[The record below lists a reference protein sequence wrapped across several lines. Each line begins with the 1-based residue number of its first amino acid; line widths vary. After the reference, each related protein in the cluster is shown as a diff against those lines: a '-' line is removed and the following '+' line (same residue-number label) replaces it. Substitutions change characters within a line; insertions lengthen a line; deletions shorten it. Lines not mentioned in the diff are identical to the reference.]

1 MFIRLESKSRQ
12 GPKICNDS
20 LMHNIHNHQR
30 SPTSKHLWSS
40 ISTKICQGTFFLK
53 KRSSTLD
60 IVEISLQKS
69 SYIASVNA
77 FCTARH
83 LVTCHLVAYGRTAT
97 ACHHMIWLHS
107 QTHPIHTI
115 AASVPQLSSSTTL
128 QSWIHLPG
136 YFPAVTL
143 ICLTC
148 NRGLCIPAKQSII
161 TS

>member
-1 MFIRLESKSRQ
+1 M
-12 GPKICNDS
+12 
-20 LMHNIHNHQR
+20 
-30 SPTSKHLWSS
+30 HLWSS

-69 SYIASVNA
+69 RCIAPVNA

-83 LVTCHLVAYGRTAT
+83 LTTCHLVAYGRTAT

-107 QTHPIHTI
+107 QNLPIHTI
-115 AASVPQLSSSTTL
+115 SASVPQLSTTSTIL
-128 QSWIHLPG
+128 QNWIHLPW

-143 ICLTC
+143 NCLIC
-148 NRGLCIPAKQSII
+148 NRGLCIPAKQKIGRAHV
-161 TS
+161 